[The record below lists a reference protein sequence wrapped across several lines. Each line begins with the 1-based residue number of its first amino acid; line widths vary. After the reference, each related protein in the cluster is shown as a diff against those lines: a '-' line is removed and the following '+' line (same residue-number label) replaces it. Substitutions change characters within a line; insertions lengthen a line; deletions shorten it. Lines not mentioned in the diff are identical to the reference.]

1 MGQSGILIL
10 CLTVGG
16 RGYIFWAMSLKR
28 FRHKWIFGILIAL
41 ALLVL
46 CFYDLDLSLL
56 WQTIK
61 KIRFTYLIPA
71 LIFALFKVLFG
82 ALRWKMLIDKR
93 KQISVRRMFSVYS
106 VGQLVNIS
114 LPALTGQAGR
124 VIILNKVEKLPK
136 TFVASTI
143 LMEATLDGT
152 CLILLLL
159 VTSLFFQFPGWFAY
173 YASILGIV
181 LLALILLYVL
191 ILINRR
197 GLTYFGKKKLR
208 RRFPRLYK
216 WIEKFSKSFTSGLNA
231 LTSLKHVII
240 VFMYSAFM
248 WACSVGI
255 VISLIAAFDEAF
267 GLDVPFWM
275 AMVFVAITSFFTI
288 VPITPGNVG
297 TFQVIVLATFKTI
310 YKDLD
315 NAIAVA
321 FSIIL
326 HFLNLA
332 GIWIL
337 GLFFLFRDHFGVS
350 EIRKESMKSAF
361 PDENDV
367 DSGKDKNGNSG
378 GKNVA
383 DVIDE
388 AEED

>member
-1 MGQSGILIL
+1 MVKKG
-10 CLTVGG
+10 
-16 RGYIFWAMSLKR
+16 

-41 ALLVL
+41 VLLVL
-46 CFYDLDLSLL
+46 CFYDLDFSRL
-56 WQTIK
+56 WQTLK

-71 LIFALFKVLFG
+71 LVFAALKVFFG

-93 KQISVRRMFSVYS
+93 KRISVRKIFSVYS

-114 LPALTGQAGR
+114 LPALTGQAAR
-124 VIILNKVEKLPK
+124 VVILNKVEKLPK
-136 TFVASTI
+136 TFGATTI

-152 CLILLLL
+152 CLTLLLL

-181 LLALILLYVL
+181 LLALILVYVL

-216 WIEKFSKSFTSGLNA
+216 QIEKFSKSFTAGLDT
-231 LTSLKHVII
+231 LTSLKHII
-240 VFMYSAFM
+240 MVFMYSGLM
-248 WACSVGI
+248 WACSIAI
-255 VISLIAAFDEAF
+255 VMSLIAAFDEAF
-267 GLDVPFWM
+267 GLNVPFWM

-297 TFQVIVLATFKTI
+297 TFQWIVIATLKTI

-315 NAIAVA
+315 KEIAVG

-337 GLFFLFRDHFGVS
+337 GLIFLFLDHFGVS
-350 EIRKESMKSAF
+350 EIRKESMQTKF
-361 PDENDV
+361 PDENNGDSDDIHSDV
-367 DSGKDKNGNSG
+367 SS
-378 GKNVA
+378 
-383 DVIDE
+383 VIDE
-388 AEED
+388 VKND